1 MDEGSRRTVARGDL
15 ATGLVLVAAAA
26 VGAFSLLGNDELTA
40 FDYGADPGPGLVPEL
55 LLAVLGAFAVGLV
68 LRGFIGLRRAA
79 PEPGLRGGVS
89 HAGGETGHLASGVRR
104 SATPS
109 LLVVTLL
116 LYALGLPAAG
126 FVTATIVFTL
136 LWSILLGRQEAGKLA
151 FGSTALFAAEAFAIT
166 AGVYAVFAW
175 LIKVPLP

>member
-1 MDEGSRRTVARGDL
+1 MDDGSRRTVARGDL
-15 ATGLVLVAAAA
+15 ATGIVLVAAAG

-68 LRGFIGLRRAA
+68 LRGFFGLRRAA
-79 PEPGLRGGVS
+79 PEPGRGGDS
-89 HAGGETGHLASGVRR
+89 PAGGETGHIASGVRR

-109 LLVVTLL
+109 LLVATLL
-116 LYALGLPAAG
+116 VYALGLPAAG

-151 FGSTALFAAEAFAIT
+151 FGSTTLFAVEALAIT